1 MNAQDLDRIGKKMP
15 YKVPEGFFEDMEKR
29 IKEQTTEQSKRRN
42 ILRHVIRYAAIA
54 ATIALVWLVSEK
66 VIFAQQDD
74 YTSVELA
81 FDQLSEEDQ
90 VYLLEVY
97 QDDIFFNY

>member
-15 YKVPEGFFEDMEKR
+15 YKVPEGFFEEMPSR
-29 IKEQTTEQSKRRN
+29 IIERATRRQHRNN
-42 ILRHVIRYAAIA
+42 ILRHVIRYTAVA
-54 ATIALVWLVSEK
+54 ATIALVWMFADK
-66 VIFAQQDD
+66 VIFAPQDD

-81 FDQLSEEDQ
+81 FDQLSDDDQ
-90 VYLLEVY
+90 LYLLEVY